1 MYRYLKSNSHVTLVF
16 QAEKNSNKSRSMGSC
31 KICYK
36 LLRKQCV
43 LIVWAGR
50 PDGKYLA
57 HGDNLRTS
65 LRLVHTAWPA
75 EPNIFPSDLTLPV
88 DTRLS
93 VRLPPFSF
101 FLSSYIFSSSH
112 LAGTYAGLCDF
123 SRPCSCHY
131 VHFLYRDFFI
141 RIRISKT
148 HRCLLP
154 VCKNTRV
161 EDHHDVN
168 QAYGY

>member
-1 MYRYLKSNSHVTLVF
+1 MSRCLKSNSHVTLVF
-16 QAEKNSNKSRSMGSC
+16 QAEKKSNKSRSMGSC

-43 LIVWAGR
+43 LIIWAGG

-57 HGDNLRTS
+57 HDDNLRTL

-75 EPNIFPSDLTLPV
+75 EPNIFPSDPTLPV
-88 DTRLS
+88 DTHLS
-93 VRLPPFSF
+93 VRLPSFSF

-123 SRPCSCHY
+123 SRPCSCHSTY
-131 VHFLYRDFFI
+131 ISYTGIFF
-141 RIRISKT
+141 K
-148 HRCLLP
+148 CYQ
-154 VCKNTRV
+154 N
-161 EDHHDVN
+161 
-168 QAYGY
+168 

>member
-1 MYRYLKSNSHVTLVF
+1 MLLWFFKLKKIQINQGVW
-16 QAEKNSNKSRSMGSC
+16 APAC

-57 HGDNLRTS
+57 HGDNLRMTH
-65 LRLVHTAWPA
+65 RAKYFPVWP
-75 EPNIFPSDLTLPV
+75 DLASRYT
-88 DTRLS
+88 DLS
-93 VRLPPFSF
+93 VRLPSFSF

-131 VHFLYRDFFI
+131 VHFLYRDFFLSVI
-141 RIRISKT
+141 RTNKNQDQLNSPVSAS
-148 HRCLLP
+148 CL
-154 VCKNTRV
+154 
-161 EDHHDVN
+161 
-168 QAYGY
+168 